1 MKEISITEIE
11 KENSSYIPE
20 GIEEDVLTA
29 EEKKSLQ
36 KNEE

>member
-11 KENSSYIPE
+11 KENSPYIPE

-36 KNEE
+36 ESEE